1 MTTLGTAIQA
11 YANAAIHGRSPV
23 ARTETSE
30 EAMPSFGAM
39 LRSELGGTIDALR
52 TSERTSIAGLT
63 GKASVQQVVEA
74 VSAAELSLQKVTA
87 VRDRVISAYQEMM
100 RMPI

>member
-11 YANAAIHGRSPV
+11 YANAAIHGRTPLAKTSV
-23 ARTETSE
+23 A
-30 EAMPSFGAM
+30 AGALPSFSAM
-39 LRSELGGTIDALR
+39 LRSELSGTVETLR
-52 TSERTSIAGLT
+52 NSESTSIAGLT